1 MAFTKSA
8 IISKI
13 TDEMGLSNKKST
25 DSVETVLEII
35 KSALASGE
43 DVLVSGFGK
52 FCVRG
57 KKERLGRN
65 PATGE
70 SMMLSPR
77 RVVSFQCSEKI
88 KDRINGK
95 K

>member
-1 MAFTKSA
+1 MALTKTV

-13 TDEMGLSNKKST
+13 TDEMGLSGKQAT
-25 DSVETVLEII
+25 DSVETILEII
-35 KSALASGE
+35 KTALESGD

-52 FCVRG
+52 FCVLG

-65 PATGE
+65 PATGKE
-70 SMMLSPR
+70 MMLQPR
-77 RVVSFQCSEKI
+77 KVVSFQCSGKL
-88 KDRINGK
+88 KSRINGK